1 MSCEFTK
8 FVIADISNSHITKRD
23 GELMTA
29 EYIPFLLAD
38 VVGDTGS
45 ILFVPEP
52 KVTSAEECA
61 TTFRDLGYSEAF
73 IALFLELQKQGIPY
87 VRFDADGSFVKGAPV
102 FEW

>member
-1 MSCEFTK
+1 MSFEFTK

-23 GELMTA
+23 GELLTA
-29 EYIPFLLAD
+29 EYIPFLLAE

-52 KVTSAEECA
+52 KVSSAGECA
-61 TTFRDLGYSEAF
+61 TMFRELGYSEAF
-73 IALFLELQKQGIPY
+73 IALSLELQKQGIPY
-87 VRFDADGSFVKGAPV
+87 VRFDADGGFVEGAPV